1 MMKTAHFAKG
11 DKSIEFII
19 NCANEEF
26 AQNGSKTT
34 LNGICEKYK
43 ISKGRMYH
51 FFTSKEDLLC
61 NCFKYSLEKVANAIN
76 DFEIDKNASLE
87 DNLHNYYNEII
98 NHWLKNPNDIITI
111 ERIAK
116 MSQVNFSEKNYLR
129 LKGYKNEWAD
139 CVTGKFLQII
149 KSKKVKMRV
158 NETVIKQ
165 IISAMYQQMFLNFS
179 NDLISALKSGN
190 YRLAKE
196 KKKSL
201 LRNYDILID
210 AFLNGIAEKEY

>member
-1 MMKTAHFAKG
+1 
-11 DKSIEFII
+11 
-19 NCANEEF
+19 
-26 AQNGSKTT
+26 
-34 LNGICEKYK
+34 
-43 ISKGRMYH
+43 MYH

-76 DFEIDKNASLE
+76 DFKIDKNASLE

-116 MSQVNFSEKNYLR
+116 MSQVNFSEKNYLG
-129 LKGYKNEWAD
+129 LKGYKNELAD